1 MRREVLLGII
11 AISIFLGMSLVAF
24 PDGAAALLVVL
35 VLSLGFLGIFRHYAD
50 DKEFVTN
57 IFIAGLILRLAFGI
71 AVHVF
76 DLRGFFGGDAL
87 TYDFR
92 GDLLMHSWIGGGQI
106 LDPDTQQTLSSS
118 SPGWGMNYLVGF
130 IYLILGRNI
139 FAAQSFCGVIGAA
152 TAPMVYFCAWKIF
165 GNRPVARTAAL
176 VVALFPSFVIW
187 SGQLLKDGL
196 IIFLLVLAITM
207 LLRLQ
212 EKLDFLALALLF
224 LSLGGILTLRFYI
237 FYMVGVAVA
246 GSFVVGVSSSGGSLI
261 RRTAALVILG
271 LGVTYFG
278 ITRYAAQDVNNY
290 GNLQKLQ
297 NSRLDLAQSGKSGF
311 AEDVDVSTTQGA
323 ISAIPVGFT
332 YLMFAP
338 FPWEASSVRQL
349 ITLPEV
355 FLWWAMMPLLV
366 YGLWWAIRHKLRS
379 SLPVLIFSLMLTLA
393 YSIFQ
398 GNVGTA
404 YRQRTQIQVFLF
416 IFISVGWQLYRERV
430 EDRKLLRLSR
440 QRQLEHALK
449 ARAQQS

>member
-1 MRREVLLGII
+1 M
-11 AISIFLGMSLVAF
+11 ALVAF
-24 PDGAAALLVVL
+24 PDGAAALVVVL
-35 VLSLGFLGIFRHYAD
+35 VLSLIFLGIFRHYAD
-50 DKEFVTN
+50 DKELVTN
-57 IFIAGLILRLAFGI
+57 VFLAALLLRLGFGI
-71 AVHVF
+71 IVHVF

-92 GDLLMHSWIGGGQI
+92 GDLLMHSWVGSGQI
-106 LDPDTQQTLSSS
+106 LDPMTLQAFSPS
-118 SPGWGMNYLVGF
+118 SPGWGMYYVVGFLYLLVGK
-130 IYLILGRNI
+130 NI

-152 TAPMVYFCAWKIF
+152 TAPMVYFCALRIF
-165 GNRPVARTAAL
+165 GNRPVAKTSAL

-212 EKLDFLALALLF
+212 EKLDFVALALLF

-237 FYMVGVAVA
+237 FYMVAVAVA
-246 GSFVVGVSSSGGSLI
+246 GSFVVGVSSTPGSLF

-278 ITRYAAQDVNNY
+278 ITRSATQDINKY
-290 GNLQKLQ
+290 GSLERIQV
-297 NSRLDLAQSGKSGF
+297 SRGDLAQSAGSGF
-311 AEDVDVSTTQGA
+311 GEDVDVSTTQGA
-323 ISAIPVGFT
+323 IGAIPIGFT

-338 FPWEASSVRQL
+338 FPWEAASVRQL

-355 FLWWAMMPLLV
+355 FLWWGMMPLLV

-379 SLPVLIFSLMLTLA
+379 ALPVLIFTLMLTLA
-393 YSIFQ
+393 YSVFQ

-416 IFISVGWQLYRERV
+416 IFISVGWQLYKERI
-430 EDRKLLRLSR
+430 EDRRMTRLSR
-440 QRQLEHALK
+440 QRQIEHALR